1 MSTNELVAER
11 PELPKFDELLKLAQ
25 HNPEALEELR
35 QQHISALI
43 DSAPA
48 EYQNRLR
55 GIQFQIDAQR
65 QIHSESPLGACVKIS
80 KMMHESFA
88 ELRGYLNQFSGQH
101 DPLRSIAEESE
112 SVEAKPADI
121 LAFPRT

>member
-1 MSTNELVAER
+1 MSTTEQALSR
-11 PELPKFDELLKLAQ
+11 PELPKFDDLLEMAKN
-25 HNPEALEELR
+25 NPEALEALR
-35 QQHISALI
+35 QQHVSALI
-43 DSAPA
+43 NSAPE

-88 ELRGYLNQFSGQH
+88 ELRGYLNQFSGQN
-101 DPLRSIAEESE
+101 DPLRGLAEQSE

-121 LAFPRT
+121 LAFPSN